1 MTGGPKARTIAECAA
16 LVGQAEAAFR
26 SRWRLGTLRRADPG
40 LHEALVEQ
48 IDLYNTSM
56 VTGSDSDAKEQAAA
70 MVRGWAAAVRALEA
84 PLQPDDAYLVGV
96 DWGTGTRVVIAEQ
109 SGSVGR
115 VQSVKGERVVIVT
128 PDEVAR
134 MVAGMTVLA
143 EVKQFFPDA
152 ELLSVTASGTTPQ
165 KDMAA

>member
-1 MTGGPKARTIAECAA
+1 MGSPRTQTIADCLA
-16 LVGQAEAAFR
+16 LVGQAEATFR
-26 SRWRLGTLRRADPG
+26 NRWRLGTLRRVNAD
-40 LHEALVEQ
+40 LHEALVDQ
-48 IDLYNTSM
+48 IDLFNTAM

-70 MVRGWAAAVRALEA
+70 MVRGWRAAVAALEA
-84 PLQPDDAYLVGV
+84 PLEPDDAYLVGV
-96 DWGTGTRVVIAEQ
+96 DWNTGTRVVIAEQ

-115 VQSVKGERVVIVT
+115 VQSVNGERVVIVT

-152 ELLSVTASGTTPQ
+152 ELLQVQPA
-165 KDMAA
+165 